1 MLSIKNLHV
10 SVKKTKILQGIN
22 LDIKNGELHVVMGP
36 NGSGKSTLANI
47 LAGKQEYNIEKGTV
61 DYFNENLLNME
72 VEDRASKGI
81 FMSFQYPIEIPGINN
96 AYFLRSA
103 MNSQQKFNGERE
115 INASE
120 FMKKY
125 KNNMSLLDLDSSF
138 ISRCLNEGFSGGEKK
153 RNEMLQ
159 MLMLKPKLCILD
171 ETDSGLDIDA
181 LRIVA
186 EGINQFRNARNALIL
201 VTHYQRILHY
211 ISPDYVHVLLDG
223 RIVMS
228 GDSELAKELEK
239 KGYEWIPSNNGSL

>member
-103 MNSQQKFNGERE
+103 MNSQQKFNGEKE
-115 INASE
+115 INASD
-120 FMKKY
+120 FMKIY
-125 KNNMSLLDLDSSF
+125 KNKMSLLDLDSSF

-181 LRIVA
+181 LKIISQCIQSMRNPKRSFIV
-186 EGINQFRNARNALIL
+186 I
-201 VTHYQRILHY
+201 THYHRILEHL
-211 ISPDYVHVLLDG
+211 DADFVHILSKG
-223 RIVMS
+223 EIVKTGS
-228 GDSELAKELEK
+228 KNLALKIEK
-239 KGYEWIPSNNGSL
+239 KGFKAILSN